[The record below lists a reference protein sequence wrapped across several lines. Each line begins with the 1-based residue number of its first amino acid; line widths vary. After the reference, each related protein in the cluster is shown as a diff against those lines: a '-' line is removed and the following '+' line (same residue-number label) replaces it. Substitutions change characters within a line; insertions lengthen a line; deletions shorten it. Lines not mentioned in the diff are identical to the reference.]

1 MASFVGGGGGP
12 FPVEPDEL
20 KATQYARP
28 SWRLLHWLL
37 ISGFHVVI
45 SVKVIL
51 KFFSMTLQVSPET
64 MV

>member
-1 MASFVGGGGGP
+1 MARFSGGGGGP
-12 FPVEPDEL
+12 DEPDEM

-51 KFFSMTLQVSPET
+51 NLVSMTLQVSPET